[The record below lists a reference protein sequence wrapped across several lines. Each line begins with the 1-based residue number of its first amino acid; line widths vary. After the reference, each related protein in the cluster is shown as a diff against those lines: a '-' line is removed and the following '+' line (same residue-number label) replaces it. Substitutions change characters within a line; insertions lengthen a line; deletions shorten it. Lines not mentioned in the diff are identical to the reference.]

1 MTPWILGNVI
11 ICAIV
16 LAVIVGKLVW
26 AIATAHRDRFGLIP
40 IRSSSEVAKGL
51 DLDED
56 SQPATEV
63 ALIWASPR
71 SSPRARATACFPQ
84 SVERSGRA
92 QGGRR
97 RDRRILGPE
106 TKFTAVSS
114 HSGSHPG
121 LRHAGVAAS
130 ERHK

>member
-1 MTPWILGNVI
+1 MSTSI
-11 ICAIV
+11 IIV

-63 ALIWASPR
+63 ALI
-71 SSPRARATACFPQ
+71 
-84 SVERSGRA
+84 
-92 QGGRR
+92 
-97 RDRRILGPE
+97 
-106 TKFTAVSS
+106 
-114 HSGSHPG
+114 
-121 LRHAGVAAS
+121 
-130 ERHK
+130 